1 MKRATRKPA
10 PYRARRTTL
19 RDGRVVTLRAVRPED
34 AGEIV
39 QAFER
44 LSPQSRYLR
53 FMQHKRELDPQA
65 LARGV
70 NPVPGREFAL
80 VATVPAPD
88 GYDIVGAA
96 RYVESKQPK
105 TCEFSVTVAEDWR
118 GVGLATT
125 LLRRLMLRARR
136 DGYRAI
142 EGLVLADNV
151 PMLALARHLGF
162 AVLPLPDDT
171 TVCTVRRALRPAKAS
186 PRRTRTPRR

>member
-1 MKRATRKPA
+1 MTRATRKPV
-10 PYRARRTTL
+10 PYRPRRATL
-19 RDGRVVTLRAVRPED
+19 RDGRTVTLRAVRPED

-96 RYVESKQPK
+96 RYVASKEPK
-105 TCEFSVTVAEDWR
+105 TCEFSITVAEDWR
-118 GVGLATT
+118 GAGLATT

-136 DGYRAI
+136 DRYRAI
-142 EGLVLADNV
+142 EGFVLADNV
-151 PMLALARHLGF
+151 SMLALARHLGF
-162 AVLPLPDDT
+162 SVLPVADDP
-171 TVCTVRRALRPAKAS
+171 TVCVVRRALQPSTAS
-186 PRRTRTPRR
+186 PRRARTPRR

>member
-1 MKRATRKPA
+1 MTRARRSHL
-10 PYRARRTTL
+10 PYRARRATL
-19 RDGRVVTLRAVRPED
+19 RDGRSVTLRAVRPED

-44 LSPQSRYLR
+44 LSPEARYLR

-96 RYVESKQPK
+96 RYVAAKERR
-105 TCEFSVTVAEDWR
+105 TCEFSITVADDWR
-118 GVGLATT
+118 GVGLGTT
-125 LLRRLMLRARR
+125 LMRRLLRRAKR

-142 EGLVLADNV
+142 EGFVLADNL

-162 AVLPLPDDT
+162 AAVPVPDDA
-171 TVCTVRRALRPAKAS
+171 TVCVARRAL
-186 PRRTRTPRR
+186 

>member
-1 MKRATRKPA
+1 MTRVRRRLA
-10 PYRARRTTL
+10 PYRPRRATL
-19 RDGRVVTLRAVRPED
+19 RDGRQVTLRAVQPED

-44 LSPQSRYLR
+44 LSPESRYLR

-80 VATVPAPD
+80 VATVPADD

-96 RYVESKQPK
+96 RYVASKQPK
-105 TCEFSVTVAEDWR
+105 TCEFSITVAEDWR

-125 LLRRLMLRARR
+125 LMRRLMLRAKR

-142 EGLVLADNV
+142 EGLVLADNL
-151 PMLALARHLGF
+151 PMLALARYLGF
-162 AVLPLPDDT
+162 AVLPVPDDS
-171 TVCTVRRALRPAKAS
+171 TVCTVRRAL
-186 PRRTRTPRR
+186 